1 MAVVGSNSWYM
12 LSTVPVGERAPFP
25 AVVLGPNGFSTL
37 PGFGRPFV
45 RVGPKFA
52 SHPPEV
58 PSAVGAVGLPQSGL
72 LPAVH
77 SGRGAPAIRLFVI
90 VVWRNCSKLK
100 KKNVLSLPLYTFGIL
115 TGPPS
120 VNP

>member
-1 MAVVGSNSWYM
+1 M
-12 LSTVPVGERAPFP
+12 LSIVPVGESAPFP

-37 PGFGRPFV
+37 PGFGWPFA

-52 SHPPEV
+52 SCPEI
-58 PSAVGAVGLPQSGL
+58 
-72 LPAVH
+72 PAVH
-77 SGRGAPAIRLFVI
+77 SGRGAPATRLFVT

-120 VNP
+120 VKPKSLRFIAFLMWPELV